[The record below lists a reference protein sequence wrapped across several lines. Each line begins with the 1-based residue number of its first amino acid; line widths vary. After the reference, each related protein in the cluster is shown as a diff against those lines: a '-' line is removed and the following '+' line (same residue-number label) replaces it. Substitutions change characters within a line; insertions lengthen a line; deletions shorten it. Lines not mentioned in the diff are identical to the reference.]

1 MALDPNINRIK
12 FLRSTTAN
20 AKPALA
26 DLQDGEIA
34 LNLTDRVLYS
44 RNGNNIVDI
53 GFGLGGAVKGDVSV
67 TGAISATTI
76 SAPTFVGSLS
86 GNSSTTTKL
95 QTARTINTILF
106 DGSSNISTPATE
118 YIISVDIRNS
128 STPNYLKQ
136 QSAFINFTTLGSMN
150 SGVSNG
156 EYADMLSFNTW
167 NDASGGQLNALV
179 MSKTGNQKLLHYRG
193 AFGSAAWNTP
203 KEIAYTDSSITG
215 NSATS
220 SRPETARYVAMGGT
234 TAWKRIATFTSGGY
248 GHPLKINFVGGAGFN
263 SLTSQMR
270 NSSILIK
277 QGNTNNSTS
286 FEYVYDD
293 TMINPFGEVILRN
306 IGTNI
311 WEIWALVTGYSTYYM
326 WADFP
331 NTTSYTHNWDS
342 ETTTKPTGT
351 ISTAAPTKINAFT
364 SSNVA
369 SATKLETTRTIFG
382 NNFDGTQNVQGAMS
396 NVGAI
401 TLDQSSYPSVRFL
414 PIGAGTNGFIMEAA
428 PDGTPSIAVRP
439 KATIGSGAGT
449 IATYVF
455 PSATMTGT
463 RILATTDSN
472 VASATKLQTARTI
485 NGVAFDGTANIT
497 IADSTKL
504 PLSGGTLTGGLFGT
518 AADFSG
524 EVKIGFGIISEGPL
538 DFYNTSSYGAQKIN
552 VGGVLVSNSY
562 GDENLVPANGIYSR
576 GIIQGNTGIA
586 INNTN
591 ILGHGIGLYNG
602 DCGNAT
608 NLPNYGMA
616 LGATSQYG
624 LHGALTGQYAVYL
637 TCSQTG
643 NPRGWIFKSSTSGTA
658 NAASI
663 TNDGAFSANRGY
675 YLTNNLNNNIR
686 VGNGD
691 GASYATHNLIIQSHW
706 GIGFRSN
713 TDTATLLMDT
723 RSGNLSMAGTMASNV
738 ATCNTLN
745 VGGSINNFDL
755 DVLMYSPV
763 AYAGTVPPTGWLA
776 MMGQTITQAQYPKLF
791 ALYGD
796 TLPDMRA
803 MTIRGWDN
811 GRGIDANRTIL
822 SYQNDAIK
830 AHSHDIWFG
839 TDPNN
844 VRSPTIDSTIT
855 PAPQKVSAPTLSG
868 VGQIQPTGDIET
880 KVKNI
885 AFNYIVKAG

>member
-1 MALDPNINRIK
+1 MALDQNINRIK
-12 FLRSTTAN
+12 FFRSTTPG

-26 DLQDGEIA
+26 DLQDGELA
-34 LNLTDRVLYS
+34 LNMADRVIYTRS
-44 RNGNNIVDI
+44 GSNIVDM
-53 GFGLGGAVKGDVSV
+53 GFGLGGTVNGPVTI
-67 TGAISATTI
+67 TGALTATLTGNATSATR
-76 SAPTFVGSLS
+76 
-86 GNSSTTTKL
+86 L
-95 QTARTINTILF
+95 QTARTINDVSF
-106 DGSSNISTPATE
+106 DGTSNIKIPGWFNV
-118 YIISVDIRNS
+118 ISQNDNRTIKPNEIRPLS
-128 STPNYLKQ
+128 L
-136 QSAFINFTTLGSMN
+136 AVNFTTLGGMN
-150 SGVSNG
+150 DSTASGDW
-156 EYADMLSFNTW
+156 ADLISLNTHA
-167 NDASGGQLNALV
+167 DSSGGQVNALLFAK
-179 MSKTGNQKLLHYRG
+179 SGTQKILHYRAAVG
-193 AFGSAAWNTP
+193 ATVWGTP
-203 KEIAYTDSSITG
+203 KEVAYTDSSITG

-220 SRPETARYVAMGGT
+220 SRPETARYVTMGGT
-234 TAWKRIATFTSGGY
+234 TAWKRIATFTSGGSGY
-248 GHPLKINFVGGAGFN
+248 PLKINFVGGAGFN

-293 TMINPFGEVILRN
+293 TTVNPFGEVILRN
-306 IGTNI
+306 TGTNT
-311 WEIWALVTGYSTYYM
+311 WEIWALVTAYSTYYM

-331 NTTSYTHNWDS
+331 NAVVYTHNWDS

-351 ISTAAPTKINAFT
+351 ISSAAPTKINAFT

-369 SATKLETTRTIFG
+369 SATKL
-382 NNFDGTQNVQGAMS
+382 
-396 NVGAI
+396 
-401 TLDQSSYPSVRFL
+401 
-414 PIGAGTNGFIMEAA
+414 
-428 PDGTPSIAVRP
+428 
-439 KATIGSGAGT
+439 
-449 IATYVF
+449 
-455 PSATMTGT
+455 
-463 RILATTDSN
+463 
-472 VASATKLQTARTI
+472 QTARTI
-485 NGVAFDGTANIT
+485 NGVSFDGTANIT
-497 IADSTKL
+497 IDDSTKL
-504 PLSGGTLTGGLFGT
+504 PLSGGTLTGGLVGT
-518 AADFSG
+518 TAEFSG
-524 EVKIGFGIISEGPL
+524 TVKVGSITSTNALSILNASGAAQNIS
-538 DFYNTSSYGAQKIN
+538 A
-552 VGGVLVSNSY
+552 GGVLISNAY
-562 GDENLVPANGIYSR
+562 ADANLVPANGVYSR

-591 ILGHGIGLYNG
+591 TLGHGIGLYNG

-616 LGATSQYG
+616 LGLTSQYG

-643 NPRGWIFKSSTSGTA
+643 NPRGWIFKSASSGTA

-723 RSGNLSMAGTMASNV
+723 RVGNLSMAGTMASNT

-745 VGGSINNFDL
+745 VSTINNADL

-791 ALYGD
+791 ALYGG

-803 MTIRGWDN
+803 NVIRGWDN
-811 GRGIDANRTIL
+811 GRGIDVNRSIL
-822 SYQNDAIK
+822 SQQFDAIENITG
-830 AHSHDIWFG
+830 SLGSIRRYTN
-839 TDPNN
+839 TDAGL
-844 VRSPTIDSTIT
+844 TGAFYLDG
-855 PAPQKVSAPTLSG
+855 G
-868 VGQIQPTGDIET
+868 VGQSITGAGGTGYPSVGFDASRVVKTASET
-880 KVKNI
+880 RMRNI